1 MGSADRVHVELFHE
15 NEIVFH
21 VRKGNRRPLP
31 GMKIVA
37 VDAAQLDR
45 PAVEEEFPLP
55 HFGRADARLFEDALS
70 RAVDRQIV
78 KEGGLR
84 APEFATP
91 PRPEGSQPGRRR
103 RRQRS
108 RGSP

>member
-84 APEFATP
+84 APEF
-91 PRPEGSQPGRRR
+91 GR
-103 RRQRS
+103 
-108 RGSP
+108 